1 MYYGLQNF
9 YQNHRRYMISRSDA
23 QLLGR
28 NVNVSFLLCPMRWLV
43 FPLGASE
50 AELSVTVSVLRWL

>member
-9 YQNHRRYMISRSDA
+9 YQNHRRYVMSRSDA

-28 NVNVSFLLCPMRWLV
+28 NVNVSFLFVSWDQQHFQQVGLWPY
-43 FPLGASE
+43 G
-50 AELSVTVSVLRWL
+50 ELTRQNRKCV

>member
-9 YQNHRRYMISRSDA
+9 YQNHRRYVMSRSDA

-28 NVNVSFLLCPMRWLV
+28 NVNVSFMLWDQ
-43 FPLGASE
+43 
-50 AELSVTVSVLRWL
+50 

>member
-28 NVNVSFLLCPMRWLV
+28 NVNVSFLLYTVRSLV
-43 FPLGASE
+43 FLSGASE
-50 AELSVTVSVLRWL
+50 EV